1 MKSSKGKTR
10 TIGSGWIISDTPY
23 FGIRNADFGFSNIY
37 SAFRNR
43 QSAIGMHLLIDGYNL
58 LHVAHSLTR
67 LNSTQLRQERDRLI
81 DQLSAY
87 QKLKPSAMTL
97 VFDGWLGGW
106 TTEQREIKRGIEI
119 IYSKLG
125 EKADEVIK
133 RLAREKGSAAI
144 VITSDRDISKFA
156 ERMGAA
162 VIPSEQFQE
171 KLEHASGRLEEG
183 LEEEEEEE
191 KGVKKKGL
199 ARRLSKKEKRTRAAL
214 KKL

>member
-1 MKSSKGKTR
+1 
-10 TIGSGWIISDTPY
+10 
-23 FGIRNADFGFSNIY
+23 
-37 SAFRNR
+37 
-43 QSAIGMHLLIDGYNL
+43 MHLLIDGYNL
-58 LHVAHSLTR
+58 LHIAHSLTR

-106 TTEQREIKRGIEI
+106 TTEQREIRRGIEV
-119 IYSKLG
+119 IYSRLG

-133 RLAREKGSAAI
+133 RLIREKGSGAV
-144 VITSDRDISKFA
+144 VITSDRDISRLA
-156 ERMGAA
+156 ERMDAA

-171 KLEHASGRLEEG
+171 KLEHATGGFEEG
-183 LEEEEEEE
+183 FEEDEEEES
-191 KGVKKKGL
+191 GVKKKGL
-199 ARRLSKKEKRTRAAL
+199 SRRPSKKEKRARAAL